1 MKYKNLLF
9 DVDDTLLDF
18 QDAQKVAL
26 KFLFESMD
34 IPYNEETEKMY
45 NTMNQSRWRQFE
57 QGILTSEQVV
67 NGRFGIFFNQLGIE
81 VDSVEMER
89 NYRQYLKEG
98 IKPVEN

>member
-34 IPYNEETEKMY
+34 IPYVM
-45 NTMNQSRWRQFE
+45 
-57 QGILTSEQVV
+57 
-67 NGRFGIFFNQLGIE
+67 
-81 VDSVEMER
+81 
-89 NYRQYLKEG
+89 
-98 IKPVEN
+98 P